1 MKKLITP
8 ALLALL
14 AVWIGYTLFSN
25 KKEMSA
31 KAESAMQTSKYIPV
45 KTETVGKSPYSITFT
60 ANGTFQPN
68 QELNLQ
74 SEASGKVVSIYK
86 RKGDFVSKGDLIA
99 KLDDEL
105 IHAEW
110 TVSEIKTA
118 QAEKD
123 LARYQN
129 LSGTDAITKK
139 QLEEA
144 ENGLE
149 MAKAELKMIQKRLSN
164 TAITAPISGI
174 INQDYLEIGALLS
187 PGMPIADIVN
197 TDFIKLVI
205 KVSEAEVINI
215 SKGDQV
221 KVGVGTLPDLEL
233 AGEVVFIASKGDA
246 TMHYEVEIILK
257 DKHQN
262 IRPGMYGYAGF
273 FYGKD
278 EALLIDRKA
287 LAGGLKNP
295 EVFVVE
301 DGIAIRKKIKVSQ
314 LGEEKLLVLEG
325 LNEGEK
331 LITSG
336 LINLKDQVA
345 VIER

>member
-25 KKEMSA
+25 NKEMSA
-31 KAESAMQTSKYIPV
+31 KAESAMQTSKHIPV
-45 KTETVGKSPYSITFT
+45 KTETVGKSPYSIAFT

-105 IHAEW
+105 IHAEL

-215 SKGDQV
+215 S
-221 KVGVGTLPDLEL
+221 
-233 AGEVVFIASKGDA
+233 
-246 TMHYEVEIILK
+246 
-257 DKHQN
+257 
-262 IRPGMYGYAGF
+262 
-273 FYGKD
+273 
-278 EALLIDRKA
+278 
-287 LAGGLKNP
+287 
-295 EVFVVE
+295 
-301 DGIAIRKKIKVSQ
+301 
-314 LGEEKLLVLEG
+314 
-325 LNEGEK
+325 
-331 LITSG
+331 
-336 LINLKDQVA
+336 
-345 VIER
+345 